1 MIWDSWGDDAELR
14 RLEQALAAVGTTIV
28 KTHDYVRIGSFSKTK
43 IFDVATFKR
52 VAAEVLRAKA
62 GRDPGAG
69 TRRQGAQE
77 RPSANRRG
85 AQGAGVTLADIE
97 QADGDLMR
105 LVTQA
110 LAERDAWR
118 TRATAAE
125 AQLASRSGPGS
136 GGASATAIG
145 RIKRQLAL
153 VLHPDATGD
162 ERDKQIR
169 SELFKQVWPLIEQLE
184 SL

>member
-1 MIWDSWGDDAELR
+1 MIWDSWVRDAEVR
-14 RLEQALAAVGTTIV
+14 SLEQALASVGTTIV
-28 KTHDYVRIGSFSKTK
+28 KTNDYVRIGSFSKTK
-43 IFDVATFKR
+43 IVDVATFKR
-52 VAAEVLRAKA
+52 VAAEVLRARS

-69 TRRQGAQE
+69 ARRPGTQE

-85 AQGAGVTLADIE
+85 ARDAGVTLAEVE
-97 QADGDLMR
+97 QADANLMR

-118 TRATAAE
+118 ARATAAE
-125 AQLASRSGPGS
+125 AQLAGRSGSAGS
-136 GGASATAIG
+136 SATAIG

-184 SL
+184 AS